1 MARNSS
7 ARLSSEGFA
16 EMLPSSDIPHQK
28 FNPLVKVILVFGGLL
43 GITMSTSFI
52 EFFYVAGIYTALCL
66 IIKVKMVYILRSIRI
81 VIPWALFFFII
92 HLVFIR
98 LSHPRTALSQLLFGE
113 LIVLLRII
121 GLAGVMGILRKGMNA
136 QSLVDSVKTLS
147 DRLGIK
153 SRFIEDFLQ
162 TLRLILLFIPQ
173 VIREYRSLE
182 RFNLALGFKP
192 PSNLR
197 EKIRF
202 FGGNLLPVMSRSLSR
217 AHQVGTVMSLRGYG
231 QVIPRGQL
239 TPVSFTLTDIGLTM
253 GSLFLLTSVSWMF

>member
-7 ARLSSEGFA
+7 ARLSSEGSA
-16 EMLPSSDIPHQK
+16 EMLPSSNIPPQK
-28 FNPLVKVILVFGGLL
+28 FNPLVKIILVFGGLL
-43 GITMSTSFI
+43 GITMSTSYF
-52 EFFYVAGIYTALCL
+52 ELLYTAGIFTALSL
-66 IIKVKMVYILRSIRI
+66 IIKVRIVYILRSIRI
-81 VIPWALFFFII
+81 VIPWALVFFMI
-92 HLVFIR
+92 HLIFVY
-98 LSHPRTALSQLLFGE
+98 LSPPRTRFSQILFEE
-113 LIVLLRII
+113 LIVFLRII

-147 DRLGIK
+147 VRLGIK
-153 SRFIEDFLQ
+153 SRMIEDFLQ

-197 EKIRF
+197 EKIKF

-217 AHQVGTVMSLRGYG
+217 AHQVGRVMSLRGYG
-231 QVIPRGQL
+231 LVIPRGQL
-239 TPVSFTLTDIGLTM
+239 TPVAFTLTDLGLTL
-253 GSLFLLTSVSWMF
+253 GGLFLLTSVSWMF